1 MLFDTASQSNLV
13 ELAGSLASGE
23 LVLHDFID
31 TLESRFRDV
40 EPQVM
45 AFVEEPDRFERLR
58 RDAERLLNRFPA
70 PSDRPPLFGVPVAVK
85 DIFNVEGL
93 PTRAGTTLPPE
104 VFEGPEA
111 PAVTRLVEAGA
122 LILGKSVCTE
132 FAYLAP
138 GPTRNPHDLEH
149 TPGGSSSG
157 SAAAVAAGL
166 SPLALGSQT
175 VGSLIRPGAYC
186 GITAFLPTQDRVPR
200 EGVVP
205 LAPQADHVGL
215 HANDVASLE
224 LGLNALVSDWTTED
238 ERDVPVLGLPHER
251 YLRHAEDSARA
262 HFGMVCELLET
273 EGIRII
279 RTDALE
285 DFDALFER
293 HMDLCAV
300 GAAAVHAEW
309 RTQWPKKYDPRTLK
323 LIDRAKGVDD
333 RRHQAVH
340 DSCDALRRDLEED
353 MTRHGIDLWLAPAT
367 TGPAPLGL
375 GSTGNGIM
383 NAPWTHA
390 HLPTLGLPA
399 GRTADGLPMGVQL
412 IGRAGDD
419 ESVLAQGRH
428 LEPLL
433 ARP

>member
-1 MLFDTASQSNLV
+1 MMSELAKPSNLI
-13 ELAGSLASGE
+13 ELAESLASGE
-23 LVLHDFID
+23 LVLNDFID
-31 TLESRFRDV
+31 ELESRFHEV
-40 EPQVM
+40 EPRIL
-45 AFVEEPDRFERLR
+45 AFVEEPGRFERLR
-58 RDAERLLNRFPA
+58 GDAERLLSRFPD
-70 PSDRPPLFGVPVAVK
+70 PSARPPLFGVPVAVK
-85 DIFNVEGL
+85 DIFNVKGL
-93 PTRAGTTLPPE
+93 STRAGTTLPPE

-111 PAVTRLVEAGA
+111 PAVSRLVEAGA

-166 SPLALGSQT
+166 SALALGTQT

-186 GITAFLPTQDRVPR
+186 GIAAFLPTQDRVPR

-205 LAPQADHVGL
+205 LAPQVDHVGL
-215 HANDVASLE
+215 YANTVASLQ
-224 LGLNALVSDWTTED
+224 LGLGALIEDWAPESGA
-238 ERDVPVLGLPHER
+238 EMPVLGIPHER

-262 HFGMVCELLET
+262 HFGMACEFLAAD
-273 EGIRII
+273 GVRMIA
-279 RTDALE
+279 TDALD
-285 DFDALFER
+285 DFDDLFER
-293 HMDLCAV
+293 HMDLCAM
-300 GAAAVHAEW
+300 GAAEVHAQW
-309 RTQWPKKYDPRTLK
+309 RRAWQKKYDPRTLK
-323 LIDRAKGVDD
+323 LIDRAKDVDEQ
-333 RRHQAVH
+333 RHQEVLA
-340 DSCDALRRDLEED
+340 SCDALRNKLESAMSRE
-353 MTRHGIDLWLAPAT
+353 GIDLWLAPAA

-390 HLPTLGLPA
+390 RMPILGLPA

-412 IGRAGDD
+412 IGRAGRD
-419 ESVLAQGRH
+419 EEVLARGRH

>member
-1 MLFDTASQSNLV
+1 MMSELANQSNLV
-13 ELAGSLASGE
+13 DLAGSLASGE
-23 LVLHDFID
+23 LELHGFID
-31 TLESRFRDV
+31 SLESMFREV
-40 EPQVM
+40 EPRIL
-45 AFVEEPDRFERLR
+45 AFVEEADRFERLH
-58 RDAERLLNRFPA
+58 RDADRLLDRFPDPA
-70 PSDRPPLFGVPVAVK
+70 SRPPLFGVPVAVK
-85 DIFNVEGL
+85 DIFNVDGF

-104 VFEGPEA
+104 LFEGPQA
-111 PAVTRLVEAGA
+111 PCVSRLLEAGA
-122 LILGKSVCTE
+122 LVLGKSACTE

-166 SPLALGSQT
+166 CTLALGTQT

-186 GITAFLPTQDRVPR
+186 GVAAFLPTQNRVPR
-200 EGVVP
+200 TGVVP
-205 LAPQADHVGL
+205 LAPEADHIGVYG
-215 HANDVASLE
+215 HDVDA
-224 LGLNALVSDWTTED
+224 LGLGLATLVEDWEPGPD
-238 ERDVPVLGLPHER
+238 AGVPVLGIPHER

-262 HFGMVCELLET
+262 HFGMVCEFLET
-273 EGIRII
+273 EGIRIV
-279 RTDALE
+279 RTNALE

-293 HMDLCAV
+293 HMDLCAM

-309 RTQWPKKYDPRTLK
+309 RTQWSKKYDPRTLK

-333 RRHQAVH
+333 RRHQEVL
-340 DSCDALRRDLEED
+340 DSCDALRRDLETFMD
-353 MTRHGIDLWLAPAT
+353 RDGIDLWLAPAT

-412 IGRAGDD
+412 IGRAGGD
-419 ESVLAQGRH
+419 EAVLVRGGH